1 MHAIRLLAA
10 VAVVC
15 AVAGCANRR
24 PAARVELTPPVPV
37 RAPSS
42 TDAVPVTLA
51 DKRYRVEYTDCDGP
65 EDMTYTYSE
74 YRMDGTLR
82 HRVWRNVG
90 IAGRAWYDRSG
101 RLRALEAE
109 VCLPV
114 YVDLSGVRPEEIQDR
129 LFPDEFLSSRLKG
142 VYLVGNR
149 YLRDEDLLKLYEDP
163 RIHYMIVER
172 CRRVSRDA
180 LRTIKPKLVH
190 KFPS

>member
-10 VAVVC
+10 VAVVF
-15 AVAGCANRR
+15 VIAGCANRR
-24 PAARVELTPPVPV
+24 PAARVELTSRAPV

-42 TDAVPVTLA
+42 IDAVPVTVS

-90 IAGRAWYDRSG
+90 IAGRAWYDRDG

-109 VCLPV
+109 MGLPV
-114 YVDLSGVRPEEIQDR
+114 YADISDSRPEEIHDR

-142 VYLVGNR
+142 VYIVGNR
-149 YLRDEDLLKLYEDP
+149 HIRDEDLLQLYEDH
-163 RIHYMIVER
+163 RIQYMIVEH
-172 CRRVSRDA
+172 CHHVSHDM
-180 LRTIKPKLVH
+180 LRMIKPKLVH
-190 KFPS
+190 EFP